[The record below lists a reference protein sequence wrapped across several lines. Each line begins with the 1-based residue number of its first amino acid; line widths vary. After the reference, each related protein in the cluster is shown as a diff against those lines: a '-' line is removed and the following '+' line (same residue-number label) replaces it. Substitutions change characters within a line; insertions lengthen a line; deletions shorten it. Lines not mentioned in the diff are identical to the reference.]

1 MYLLSKD
8 FLKFA
13 AAPLTLLVALLA
25 IIVLYQIFPLPPKA
39 EFIEFMR
46 HYYNQYGYWL
56 VFIAAAGEGLL
67 FVNWY
72 WPGSI
77 AVVVG
82 VVFARPDPVRAIVMV
97 ALIMLGFFLTT
108 LINYAVGRYGW
119 YRLFLWLGLRKP
131 LDDVKR
137 RVENKGLPI
146 ILWTYV
152 HPNLGAL
159 TATSAGILQL
169 PFKKFLAYSAV
180 AIVGWNTI
188 WGFIAYFSGPKL
200 LDYMGFTMV
209 LIGLVV
215 WVVYLGVKYARRK
228 EVV

>member
-56 VFIAAAGEGLL
+56 VFIAAAGAGLL